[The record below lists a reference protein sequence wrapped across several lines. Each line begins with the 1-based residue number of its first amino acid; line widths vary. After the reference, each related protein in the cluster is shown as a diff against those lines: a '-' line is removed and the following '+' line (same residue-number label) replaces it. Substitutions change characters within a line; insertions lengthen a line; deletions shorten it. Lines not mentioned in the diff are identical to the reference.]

1 LVIGTDRIR
10 LGCPSWKQRCHER
23 SGAKLLRWRVTL
35 PDPGG
40 GVRPGRVS
48 GTLFER
54 QGEII
59 QVIKSRGVRALG
71 WRPAWVFGP
80 SWRTSVLYLAGM
92 GDERVS
98 VEGVAEAGDI
108 LAEEV
113 DVLLERLT
121 DKVLASPRA
130 GSRAWYTQWNAHNS
144 PDGQRR
150 RLLVKIA
157 IASHA
162 GIDPVHDIER
172 ARQIGTSWVSIGRAA
187 GLSSPTARRR
197 WGTTPVKDRQ
207 LDIGQLAI
215 W

>member
-1 LVIGTDRIR
+1 MAHIGPI
-10 LGCPSWKQRCHER
+10 L
-23 SGAKLLRWRVTL
+23 
-35 PDPGG
+35 G
-40 GVRPGRVS
+40 GV
-48 GTLFER
+48 
-54 QGEII
+54 
-59 QVIKSRGVRALG
+59 
-71 WRPAWVFGP
+71 
-80 SWRTSVLYLAGM
+80 

-98 VEGVAEAGDI
+98 VEEVAEAGDI

-130 GSRAWYTQWNAHNS
+130 GSRAWYTQWNSHNS

-157 IASHA
+157 IASQA

-187 GLSSPTARRR
+187 GLSSRTARRR